1 MRLADRFRPTWGG
14 GSARGCTV
22 GVLEAVKT
30 SNDHEQPRR
39 SGQRGVTE
47 GAERKYGAQEAAG
60 DGQAGGWGGLGRPCP
75 RGQPTG
81 SRLESGEPERKR
93 RGSVFRCCPWSCRR
107 ARWSEPP
114 STCSTPRT

>member
-1 MRLADRFRPTWGG
+1 MRLADRFGPTWAAPALVVAPLGM
-14 GSARGCTV
+14 
-22 GVLEAVKT
+22 LEAVKT

-81 SRLESGEPERKR
+81 SRLESGETERKR
-93 RGSVFRCCPWSCRR
+93 KGSWFR
-107 ARWSEPP
+107 
-114 STCSTPRT
+114 